1 MTWLYGPLQGYSGRS
16 SASSTALSGTG
27 RFDLDLVLNTKPIL
41 KKRSALEIMLQ
52 LSLYRSSS
60 LKPSLLRQ
68 GYSDEFLPVTLAL
81 NKKRRIHFQDNV
93 EQLAVTDIGDHDDKD
108 IEHLPTVEDLVR
120 RNVPTRNSFTAT
132 SKAATILP
140 STMLRYQQDVL
151 GVVEDKVQE
160 GNGWLY
166 LANSPDILPS
176 LETATDIVPSCVEEG
191 RDKGD
196 AVVVPGLFSRVADAL
211 KTAKDIAF
219 FLWNTG

>member
-1 MTWLYGPLQGYSGRS
+1 M
-16 SASSTALSGTG
+16 
-27 RFDLDLVLNTKPIL
+27 DLVLNTKPIL

-60 LKPSLLRQ
+60 LKPSLSRQ

-151 GVVEDKVQE
+151 GVVEDIAQE
-160 GNGWLY
+160 GNDWLY

-176 LETATDIVPSCVEEG
+176 LETATNIVPSCVEEG

-211 KTAKDIAF
+211 KTAKDIAI

>member
-1 MTWLYGPLQGYSGRS
+1 
-16 SASSTALSGTG
+16 
-27 RFDLDLVLNTKPIL
+27 
-41 KKRSALEIMLQ
+41 MLQ

-60 LKPSLLRQ
+60 LKPSLSRQ
-68 GYSDEFLPVTLAL
+68 GYRDEFLPVTLAL
-81 NKKRRIHFQDNV
+81 NKKRHIHFQDNV
-93 EQLAVTDIGDHDDKD
+93 EQLTVTDIGDHDDNDK
-108 IEHLPTVEDLVR
+108 EHLPTIEDLVR
-120 RNVPTRNSFTAT
+120 CNVPTRNSFTAT

-151 GVVEDKVQE
+151 GVVEDIVQE

-176 LETATDIVPSCVEEG
+176 LEIATDIVSSCVEEG

>member
-1 MTWLYGPLQGYSGRS
+1 
-16 SASSTALSGTG
+16 
-27 RFDLDLVLNTKPIL
+27 
-41 KKRSALEIMLQ
+41 MLQ

-60 LKPSLLRQ
+60 LKPSLSRQ

-93 EQLAVTDIGDHDDKD
+93 EQFAVADVGDHDDKG
-108 IEHLPTVEDLVR
+108 IEHLPTVEDSVR
-120 RNVPTRNSFTAT
+120 RNVPTRNSSTAT

-151 GVVEDKVQE
+151 GVVEDIAQE
-160 GNGWLY
+160 GNDWLY

-176 LETATDIVPSCVEEG
+176 LETATNIVPSCVEEG

>member
-1 MTWLYGPLQGYSGRS
+1 M
-16 SASSTALSGTG
+16 
-27 RFDLDLVLNTKPIL
+27 LNTKPIL

-60 LKPSLLRQ
+60 LKPSLSRQ

-120 RNVPTRNSFTAT
+120 RNVPTRNSSTAT

-151 GVVEDKVQE
+151 GVVEDIAQE
-160 GNGWLY
+160 GNDWLY

-176 LETATDIVPSCVEEG
+176 LETATNIVPSCVEEG

-211 KTAKDIAF
+211 KTAKDIAI

>member
-1 MTWLYGPLQGYSGRS
+1 
-16 SASSTALSGTG
+16 
-27 RFDLDLVLNTKPIL
+27 VLNTKPIL

-60 LKPSLLRQ
+60 LKPSLSRQ

-151 GVVEDKVQE
+151 GVVEDIAQE
-160 GNGWLY
+160 GNDWLY

-176 LETATDIVPSCVEEG
+176 LETATNIVPSCVEEG

-211 KTAKDIAF
+211 KTAKDIAI

>member
-1 MTWLYGPLQGYSGRS
+1 M
-16 SASSTALSGTG
+16 
-27 RFDLDLVLNTKPIL
+27 LNTKPIL

-60 LKPSLLRQ
+60 LKPSLSRQ

-151 GVVEDKVQE
+151 GVVEDIAQE
-160 GNGWLY
+160 GNDWLY

-176 LETATDIVPSCVEEG
+176 LETATNIVPSCVEEG

-211 KTAKDIAF
+211 KTAKDIAI

>member
-1 MTWLYGPLQGYSGRS
+1 M
-16 SASSTALSGTG
+16 
-27 RFDLDLVLNTKPIL
+27 LNTKPIL

-60 LKPSLLRQ
+60 LKPSLSRQ

-166 LANSPDILPS
+166 LAHSPDILPS
-176 LETATDIVPSCVEEG
+176 LETATNIVPSCVEEG